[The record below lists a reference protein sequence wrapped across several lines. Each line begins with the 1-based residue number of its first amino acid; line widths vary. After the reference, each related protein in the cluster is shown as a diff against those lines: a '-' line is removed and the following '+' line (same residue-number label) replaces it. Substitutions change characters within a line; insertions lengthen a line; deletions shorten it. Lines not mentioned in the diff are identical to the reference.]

1 MPSFSNLRSTAQER
15 WQPEEGS
22 VYTVVVVEVRN
33 GETRNGYPSVNL
45 WLEIIGSSPDVG
57 ERFWD
62 GTYFSA
68 NSRANSMAF
77 AKLEAANADLSETF
91 WAKDPDETAI
101 ESILMGSKFKVQT
114 TFEENRDGDRP
125 WLRCTYIP
133 ADDNGVEEF

>member
-1 MPSFSNLRSTAQER
+1 MPSFSNLRSEAQER
-15 WQPEEGS
+15 WQPEEGG
-22 VYTVVVVEVRN
+22 VYTVIVVECRN
-33 GETRNGYPSVNL
+33 GETKNGYPSINL
-45 WLEIIGSSPDVG
+45 WLEIVDGTDSG

-68 NSRANSMAF
+68 NNRANSMAF
-77 AKLEAANADLSETF
+77 AKLNAANTSLDDAF

-101 ESILMGSKFKVQT
+101 ESALMGSTFKVQT

-133 ADDNGVEEF
+133 VENTPVEDF